1 MSESLFRS
9 KLPDVGTNIFT
20 VMSAFA
26 SEHRAINLSQGFPDY
41 PCNSA
46 LLDALSTAAN
56 AGYNQYAPM
65 AGVPAL
71 RHAIAAKIALQHDI
85 AVDADDE
92 ITVTA
97 GATQA
102 LYTAIATVLH
112 AGDEAIL
119 LDPSYDSYAP
129 SILAQGARP
138 IHVPLHAPDFA
149 VDWATVEAAVT
160 PRTKLILINNPNN
173 PATSVFTRGDLD
185 ALSAIAERHNLVVL
199 ADEVYEH
206 LVYDGRQHQSVL
218 THPALRQRSFA
229 VYSFG
234 KTFHATG
241 WKIGYCVASAS
252 LTAEFRK
259 IHQFLVFSVNTPG
272 QHALAAHLADPAHW
286 QGLPVFFQTKR
297 ELLAQGLAAAG
308 FRVLASHGTYFQ
320 LADYSGIRPDL
331 DDVAF
336 ARWLTAEHGV
346 ASIPVSAFYQ
356 RPPAA
361 QKLVR
366 FCFAKQEQT
375 LQAAIDRLQRL

>member
-20 VMSAFA
+20 VMSSFA
-26 SEHRAINLSQGFPDY
+26 SEHGAINLSQGFPDY

-46 LLDALSTAAN
+46 LLGALSTAASE
-56 AGYNQYAPM
+56 GYNQYAPM

-71 RHAIAAKIALQHDI
+71 RQAIAAKIALQHDI

-102 LYTAIATVLH
+102 LFTAIATVLH

-129 SILAQGARP
+129 SIIAQGAKAVH
-138 IHVPLHAPDFA
+138 IPLYAPDFA

-173 PATSVFTRGDLD
+173 PATSVFTRDDLD

-206 LVYDGRQHQSVL
+206 LVYDGLRHHSVL

-241 WKIGYCVASAS
+241 WKVGYCVASAA

-272 QHALAAHLADPAHW
+272 QHALAAHLAEPVHW
-286 QGLPVFFQTKR
+286 QGLPAFFQARR

-308 FRVLASHGTYFQ
+308 FKVPASHGTYFQ

-331 DDVAF
+331 DDVTF
-336 ARWLTAEHGV
+336 ARWLTAEYGV

-375 LQAAIDRLQRL
+375 LQAAIDRLQKL